1 LSLDHRG
8 EHDVEPQQ
16 ELSRRHVVHAASR
29 TLAAASLS
37 SSAAKGNAPM
47 ADTDLTNPVTRCPKL
62 ERFGGMTPLGRP
74 GQPVELA
81 SIYV

>member
-1 LSLDHRG
+1 
-8 EHDVEPQQ
+8 
-16 ELSRRHVVHAASR
+16 
-29 TLAAASLS
+29 
-37 SSAAKGNAPM
+37 M

-81 SIYV
+81 SIYVQLPPPTQAMRRDRSMAPPVAPGNRSCGAAA